1 MDNKALFV
9 KLSERTQSTAD
20 MIERLKESYC
30 KRISRFYNTTAD
42 DRAKMEGFHN
52 GDTVLFV
59 AILYNGDNITRAYI
73 GDGEVTD
80 QKNIKYNIIVSLP
93 DNAALR
99 NICKLSELDLDADFA
114 SDSYLLCVE
123 SELVTKQIHFI
134 TNPIPAIPV
143 NERKYDS
150 LESENLLSPLAQR
163 NEYCR
168 RQYNFNDPAPDRSE
182 FQRDYDRIVHS
193 KAFRRMVDKAQIF
206 STDKGDYYRT
216 RMTHSQV
223 VAQIA
228 RSIAAALN
236 LNLFLTEAIALGHD
250 IGHTPFGHQGERTLD
265 DILQGRIPLIQD
277 VQLMNQDHEE
287 GCMGFKHN
295 YQSIRVASM
304 LEKTYAKIP
313 GMDLSFQTLEGMLK
327 HTKLKKDRY
336 NLLQFIKCNEAELHL
351 EQDFCS
357 TLEGQVVAIA
367 DEIAQRGHDLD
378 DAMTSGSL
386 SIDELEKYLAL
397 RKMTDLA
404 EIVSCAEKE
413 VEKAV
418 REGYMQQDDSEL
430 RNSRTASAVISY
442 FIRDVIETSRK
453 SLACYNESTFE
464 ENGHCITGRLIVF
477 SETAKMLNDYLET
490 IIANKVINN
499 AEVSLFDNNA
509 SAIIMGLFS
518 AYYHNPRLLHT
529 GTMRRLYHDMRLV
542 SENVVDF
549 EYGNHEIIRDELF
562 CITAQNLAELQS
574 EDPDRFC
581 EYREKRR
588 ILVRNICDY
597 ISGMTDSYA
606 KSEYQKI
613 LINQAICPLKT
624 TVPTV
629 TMKCTV

>member
-1 MDNKALFV
+1 MENPVIFV
-9 KLSERTQSTAD
+9 KLSERTQSTAE
-20 MIERLKESYC
+20 MIERLNESYC
-30 KRISRFYNTTAD
+30 EKVSRFYNTTAGD
-42 DRAKMEGFHN
+42 KAKMDGFQN

-59 AILYNGDNITRAYI
+59 AILYDGDYISKAYL
-73 GDGEVTD
+73 GNGEVND
-80 QKNIKYNIIVSLP
+80 SKNIYYKIFVSLP

-99 NICKLSELDLDADFA
+99 NICKLSELDLEADFTPFLF
-114 SDSYLLCVE
+114 YVE
-123 SELVTKQIHFI
+123 SELVSEQIRFI
-134 TNPIPAIPV
+134 INQIPENPIV
-143 NERKYDS
+143 DRKYARI
-150 LESENLLSPLAQR
+150 ESETSLSPLAQR

-168 RQYNFNDPAPDRSE
+168 RQYNFNEPTPDRSE

-277 VQLMNQDHEE
+277 VQLLNQDHEE

-295 YQSIRVASM
+295 FQSIRVASI
-304 LEKTYAKIP
+304 LEKTYATIP

-336 NLLQFIKCNEAELHL
+336 YLLQFIKCNEADIHL

-357 TLEGQVVAIA
+357 SLEGQVVAIA

-378 DAMTSGSL
+378 DAMTSGAL
-386 SIDELEKYLAL
+386 NTDELEKYLKL
-397 RKMTDLA
+397 RKMMDLA
-404 EIVSCAEKE
+404 EIVRHAEKE
-413 VEKAV
+413 VTEAIRK
-418 REGYMQQDDSEL
+418 GYMQQDDNEL

-442 FIRDVIETSRK
+442 FIKDVIETSRNAI
-453 SLACYNESTFE
+453 SCYDDSTFE
-464 ENGHCITGRLIVF
+464 EKGNCVTEQLVAF
-477 SETAKMLNDYLET
+477 SGTAKILNDYLET

-499 AEVSLFDNNA
+499 TEVSLFDYNA
-509 SAIIMGLFS
+509 SAVITGLFS
-518 AYYHNPRLLHT
+518 AYYRNPRLLHK
-529 GTMRRLYHDMRLV
+529 GTMRRLYRDMRQV

-549 EYGNHEIIRDELF
+549 EYGNHEIIREELHQITAGNLDELKSKEP
-562 CITAQNLAELQS
+562 ELF
-574 EDPDRFC
+574 R
-581 EYREKRR
+581 EYKEKRR

-597 ISGMTDSYA
+597 ISGMTDTYA
-606 KSEYQKI
+606 KNEYQKI
-613 LINQAICPLKT
+613 MLIGQS
-624 TVPTV
+624 VG
-629 TMKCTV
+629 